1 MEGQDAFRLA
11 RAFALSIL
19 LHLVIVG
26 GYKGGQKLGIWQS
39 IHLPKWL
46 HPPGLLTNLIPKK
59 PAPAQTKPEE
69 IPLVFVDVSQA
80 QETPEPPKDAKFYS
94 DKNAQAANPEPK
106 KDLVVPE
113 VDGKQTHVPK
123 AEDVLQPTLPVLQP
137 NPPPDVAADPQP
149 EVKPK
154 TTQSP
159 GDLVMAKPDLEP
171 KKGEDEGAKKGEEEP
186 KKPRPPRT
194 IAEALARLGENKLVG
209 MKMKQDGG
217 VKRELNISS
226 FDVRATPF
234 GDYDAYLVRV
244 IATRWYHLLDQ
255 LSFASDGYGK
265 VVLDFDLHFDGRVTD
280 MKMTDRSVGEALG
293 LVCEKA
299 VMDPAPFNAWSAE
312 MRRMLGEVRHIQF
325 TFHYE

>member
-1 MEGQDAFRLA
+1 MAIAQARAGSLRMEGQDAFRLA

-137 NPPPDVAADPQP
+137 NP
-149 EVKPK
+149 
-154 TTQSP
+154 
-159 GDLVMAKPDLEP
+159 
-171 KKGEDEGAKKGEEEP
+171 
-186 KKPRPPRT
+186 
-194 IAEALARLGENKLVG
+194 
-209 MKMKQDGG
+209 
-217 VKRELNISS
+217 
-226 FDVRATPF
+226 
-234 GDYDAYLVRV
+234 
-244 IATRWYHLLDQ
+244 
-255 LSFASDGYGK
+255 
-265 VVLDFDLHFDGRVTD
+265 
-280 MKMTDRSVGEALG
+280 
-293 LVCEKA
+293 
-299 VMDPAPFNAWSAE
+299 
-312 MRRMLGEVRHIQF
+312 
-325 TFHYE
+325 